1 MTISRRLFLGSALP
15 LGALGAQAFAAQSAA
30 QTPYGQAAAAAP
42 ATDIDKEVALSGDTL
57 PRSPLGYA
65 ARLQDLVQKNPK
77 AVDTYLVGGAV
88 AELEAKFSALLGK
101 EDTVFMPTGTMANHI
116 ALRLLC
122 GESKHAL
129 VQQESHVYRDESD
142 TFSVLS
148 GINLVP
154 LAAGKAAPTLAEVG
168 DAIHRAESGRF
179 PLKVGAISIESPV
192 RRADGATVPA
202 ALIADMAKL
211 ARAKGIPMHLD
222 GARLLLM
229 CGNPGFDV
237 KTYCQPFETVYV
249 SLYKYLGAPYGA
261 VLSGPKAMM
270 AKARELRYLFG
281 GMVYKGWETAL
292 PVLAELDGIEQRYAA
307 FHAAGERLLARL
319 DKISGYKVHRVENA
333 SNIHYLEIS
342 EKRQAGLAER
352 LKQANIRTA
361 AIKDGRMELRFNESL
376 LRRDTDY
383 LMAAF
388 AGA

>member
-15 LGALGAQAFAAQSAA
+15 LGALGVEAFAAQSTA
-30 QTPYGQAAAAAP
+30 QAGYGQAAPAAP
-42 ATDIDKEVALSGDTL
+42 PADLDQWVVLAGDTA
-57 PRSPLGYA
+57 PRNPLGYA
-65 ARLQDLVQKNPK
+65 ARLQELLQKNPK
-77 AVDTYLVGGAV
+77 ATDTYLGGGAV

-116 ALRLLC
+116 AIRLLC

-142 TFSVLS
+142 TVTTLS

-154 LAAGKAAPTLAEVG
+154 LAAGKAAPTLAEIG
-168 DAIHRAESGRF
+168 DAVNRAELGPF
-179 PLKVGAISIESPV
+179 PIKVGAIALESPV
-192 RRADGATVPA
+192 RRADGATLPP
-202 ALIADMAKL
+202 ALIADIAKL
-211 ARAKGIPMHLD
+211 ARAKNIAMHLD

-229 CGNPGFDV
+229 CGNAGFDV
-237 KTYCQPFETVYV
+237 KTYCQPFDTVYV

-261 VLSGPKAMM
+261 VLAGPKALT
-270 AKARELRYLFG
+270 AKARELRHMFG
-281 GMVYKGWETAL
+281 GMVYQGWEAAL
-292 PVLAELDGIEQRYAA
+292 PALEAMDGVERRYAA

-319 DKISGYKVHRVENA
+319 DKTPGYKVHRVENA
-333 SNIHYLEIS
+333 SNIAFLEIA

-352 LKQANIRTA
+352 LKLAQVRTSA
-361 AIKDGRMELRFNESL
+361 LKEGRIELRFNETL

-383 LMAAF
+383 LAAAF